1 MDARKA
7 FMLAVAPGAEVD
19 TSSPTREAR
28 VSLAHAVGNILLLDE
43 TGGVEF
49 RSPAESTAMAMV
61 PRRWLTNG
69 QTARSP
75 SSAAA
80 PATCTRRRSHG
91 RSTWTRGSRSPRF

>member
-28 VSLAHAVGNILLLDE
+28 VSLTHAVGHILLLDE

-49 RSPAESTAMAMV
+49 WSPAESTAMAMA
-61 PRRWLTNG
+61 PRRWL
-69 QTARSP
+69 RSP
-75 SSAAA
+75 NKMKL
-80 PATCTRRRSHG
+80 TQMI
-91 RSTWTRGSRSPRF
+91 